1 MVAQRERIGFLLGF
15 VGISIFAGS
24 LPATRLAV
32 SALDPWFV
40 TSARAAIAG
49 LCALALLAIL
59 RRPFPP
65 RSAWPSIALIV
76 LGVVFGFPFFTALA
90 MQTVPAAHGGVVLGI
105 LPLATAAAA
114 VVMTHEKPGAG
125 FWIAGLVGAALVV
138 AFAVSRGGSF
148 SLSPGDAQLLLAII
162 SAAIAYTA
170 SGALTRTMPGW
181 EVISWVL
188 VVSLTISLL
197 AGWLTFPA
205 DLASV
210 PTDAWLGLAYSA
222 VMAQWMGFFF
232 WNKGLA
238 MGGIARVSQVQL
250 LQPFVTV
257 GLAALV
263 NRERIDLETILFA
276 AAVVVT
282 VAIGMRMRVG
292 APQESANKAS

>member
-1 MVAQRERIGFLLGF
+1 MTSKRERLGYLLGF
-15 VGISIFAGS
+15 AGVAIFAGS

-32 SALDPWFV
+32 SALSPWFV

-49 LCALALLAIL
+49 LCALALLLVL
-59 RRPFPP
+59 RRPPPP
-65 RSAWPSIALIV
+65 RETWPGIALIV

-114 VVMTHEKPGAG
+114 VVMTHEKPGTG

-138 AFAVSRGGSF
+138 TFAVTRGDSLSF
-148 SLSPGDAQLLLAII
+148 SPGDAQLVLAII

-170 SGALTRTMPGW
+170 SGALTRSMPGW

-188 VVSLTISLL
+188 VVSLPLSLL
-197 AGWLTFPA
+197 ACVLTFPEN
-205 DLASV
+205 LAAV
-210 PTDAWLGLAYSA
+210 PAKAWLGLLYSA

-232 WNKGLA
+232 WNAGLA
-238 MGGIARVSQVQL
+238 MGGIAHVSQVQL

-263 NRERIDLETILFA
+263 NRERIDLQTILFA
-276 AAVVVT
+276 AAVVAT
-282 VAIGMRMRVG
+282 VAVGMRMRVG
-292 APQESANKAS
+292 RPVEQSPAS

>member
-1 MVAQRERIGFLLGF
+1 MTSKREQLGYLLGF
-15 VGISIFAGS
+15 AGVAIFAGS

-32 SALDPWFV
+32 SALSPWFV

-49 LCALALLAIL
+49 LCALALLLVL
-59 RRPFPP
+59 RRPLPP
-65 RSAWPSIALIV
+65 RETWPSIALIV

-114 VVMTHEKPGAG
+114 VVMTHEKPGMG

-138 AFAVSRGGSF
+138 AFAVTRGGSL
-148 SLSPGDAQLLLAII
+148 SLSPGDAQLVLAII

-170 SGALTRTMPGW
+170 SGALTRSMPGW

-188 VVSLTISLL
+188 VVSLPLSLL
-197 AGWLTFPA
+197 ACVLTFPEN
-205 DLASV
+205 LAAV
-210 PTDAWLGLAYSA
+210 PAEAWLGLLYSA

-232 WNKGLA
+232 WNAGLA
-238 MGGIARVSQVQL
+238 MGGIAHVSQVQL

-263 NRERIDLETILFA
+263 NRERIDLQTILFA
-276 AAVVVT
+276 AAVVAT
-282 VAIGMRMRVG
+282 VAVGMRMRVG
-292 APQESANKAS
+292 RPVEQSPAS

>member
-1 MVAQRERIGFLLGF
+1 MTAKRERLGYLLGF
-15 VGISIFAGS
+15 AGVAIFAGS

-32 SALDPWFV
+32 SALSPWFV

-49 LCALALLAIL
+49 LCALALLLVL
-59 RRPFPP
+59 RRPLPP
-65 RSAWPSIALIV
+65 REAWPGIALIV

-114 VVMTHEKPGAG
+114 VVMTHEKPGMG
-125 FWIAGLVGAALVV
+125 FWIAGFVGAGLVV
-138 AFAVSRGGSF
+138 TFAVTRGGSF
-148 SLSPGDAQLLLAII
+148 SFSPGDAQLVLAII

-170 SGALTRTMPGW
+170 SGALTRSMPGW

-188 VVSLTISLL
+188 VVSLPLSLP
-197 AGWLTFPA
+197 ACILTFPEDPA
-205 DLASV
+205 AVSAE
-210 PTDAWLGLAYSA
+210 AWLGLLYSA

-232 WNKGLA
+232 WNAGLA
-238 MGGIARVSQVQL
+238 MGGIAHVSQVQL

-263 NRERIDLETILFA
+263 NRERIDLQTILFA
-276 AAVVVT
+276 AAVVAT
-282 VAIGMRMRVG
+282 VAVGMRMRVG
-292 APQESANKAS
+292 RPVEQSPAS

>member
-15 VGISIFAGS
+15 VGISVFAGS

-49 LCALALLAIL
+49 LCALALLLVL

-65 RSAWPSIALIV
+65 RSTWPGIVLIV
-76 LGVVFGFPFFTALA
+76 LGIVFGFPYFSALA
-90 MQTVPAAHGGVVLGI
+90 MLTMPAAHGGVVLGI

-114 VVMTHEKPGAG
+114 VVMTSEKPTAG
-125 FWIAGLVGAALVV
+125 FWIAGVVGAALVV
-138 AFAVSRGGSF
+138 AFAFSRGGSF
-148 SLSPGDAQLLLAII
+148 AIAPGDAYLLLAIV
-162 SAAIAYTA
+162 SAAIGYTA

-188 VVSLTISLL
+188 AVSLPFSLP
-197 AGWLTFPA
+197 ATWLTFPQNI
-205 DLASV
+205 ASA
-210 PTDAWLGLAYSA
+210 PAAAWLGLLYAA

-232 WNKGLA
+232 WNAGLA

-257 GLAALV
+257 ALAALV
-263 NRERIDLETILFA
+263 NREQIDLATILFA
-276 AAVVVT
+276 AAVVAT
-282 VAIGMRMRVG
+282 VGIGMRMRIG
-292 APQESANKAS
+292 SKPGTG

>member
-1 MVAQRERIGFLLGF
+1 MTLQREHLGYLLGF

-32 SALDPWFV
+32 SGLDPWFV
-40 TSARAAIAG
+40 TGARAAIAG
-49 LCALALLAIL
+49 LCALSLLLVL
-59 RRPFPP
+59 RRPLPP
-65 RSAWPSIALIV
+65 RETWPSIALIV

-90 MQTVPAAHGGVVLGI
+90 MQTVPASHGGVILGI

-114 VVMTHEKPGAG
+114 VVMTHEKPGPG

-138 AFAVSRGGSF
+138 AFAVSRGGSV
-148 SLSPGDAQLLLAII
+148 SMSHGDAQLVLAII

-170 SGALTRTMPGW
+170 SGALTRSMPGW

-188 VVSLTISLL
+188 VVSLPVSLFVS
-197 AGWLTFPA
+197 WLTFPQGVA
-205 DLASV
+205 EV
-210 PTDAWLGLAYSA
+210 PADAWLGLLYSA

-232 WNKGLA
+232 WNAGLA

-263 NRERIDLETILFA
+263 NRERVDLQTILFA

-292 APQESANKAS
+292 APQESADNAS

>member
-1 MVAQRERIGFLLGF
+1 MVAQRERLGFLLGF
-15 VGISIFAGS
+15 VGITIFAGS

-49 LCALALLAIL
+49 LCGLALLAIL

-65 RSAWPSIALIV
+65 RATWPSIALSV

-170 SGALTRTMPGW
+170 SGALARSMPGW

-188 VVSLTISLL
+188 VVSLPISLL
-197 AGWLTFPA
+197 AGWLTFPS
-205 DLASV
+205 DLGSV
-210 PTDAWLGLAYSA
+210 PADAWGGLVYSA

-263 NRERIDLETILFA
+263 NRERIDIETILFA

-292 APQESANKAS
+292 APQESASKAS